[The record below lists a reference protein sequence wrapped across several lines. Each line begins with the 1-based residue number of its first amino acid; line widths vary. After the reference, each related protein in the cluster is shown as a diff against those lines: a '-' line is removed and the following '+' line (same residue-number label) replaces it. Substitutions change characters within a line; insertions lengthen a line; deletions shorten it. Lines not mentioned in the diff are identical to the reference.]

1 VIFFLSYKKRTKY
14 FRTKVTRNN
23 MCLCFFVG
31 EIFLVWLYKKGEF
44 QLKLKSQIKKTEET
58 FYLYVLIN

>member
-1 VIFFLSYKKRTKY
+1 MKAKKKY

-31 EIFLVWLYKKGEF
+31 EIFLLLFLGLALKKKGEF
-44 QLKLKSQIKKTEET
+44 QLKELK
-58 FYLYVLIN
+58 